1 MRLSDAWIRRA
12 VMLAIALLV
21 VHALG
26 DWLHSAFGTVVAVAS
41 ALLVG
46 AVLLF
51 ISRAASLVVLAL
63 IGAWLL
69 LARWWSLMPHPESD
83 WARVAEFA
91 PFVIGFAAPVRSSW
105 RRMGS
110 SGCARIRDLQA
121 PATQSVLPGEL
132 RAEEK
137 DLRRVVH
144 PGEQRNHRSRSPK
157 ARGHR
162 AVSQIEANGM
172 LAQRE

>member
-51 ISRAASLVVLAL
+51 VSRSASLVVLAL

-91 PFVIGFAAPVRSSW
+91 PFVIGFAAPVLLL
-105 RRMGS
+105 M
-110 SGCARIRDLQA
+110 AA
-121 PATQSVLPGEL
+121 YGEL
-132 RAEEK
+132 R
-137 DLRRVVH
+137 LRAD
-144 PGEQRNHRSRSPK
+144 PGPAGSRNTERI
-157 ARGHR
+157 AG
-162 AVSQIEANGM
+162 
-172 LAQRE
+172 